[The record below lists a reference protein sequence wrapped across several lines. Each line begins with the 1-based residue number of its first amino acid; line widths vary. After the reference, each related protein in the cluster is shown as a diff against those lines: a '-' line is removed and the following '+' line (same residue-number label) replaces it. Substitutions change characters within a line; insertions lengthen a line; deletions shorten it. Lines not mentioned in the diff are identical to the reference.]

1 MSTETAL
8 IDDTVAAVD
17 VQRFAGD
24 EPGGVVRHE
33 GGSDAHVVDADEAA
47 RRRLGFRLGQQCIE
61 FENARGGPR
70 RERWIWR
77 EPTQVGCRPSG
88 FGGARRLARFGAN
101 ASNYDADLFG
111 GGAPLI

>member
-1 MSTETAL
+1 MSTEIAL
-8 IDDTVAAVD
+8 IDDTVAVVD

-24 EPGGVVRHE
+24 EPGGVVRQE
-33 GGSDAHVVDADEAA
+33 GGSDAHVVDADQAA
-47 RRRLGFRLGQQCIE
+47 RRRLGFRLVQQCVE

-111 GGAPLI
+111 GAPLI